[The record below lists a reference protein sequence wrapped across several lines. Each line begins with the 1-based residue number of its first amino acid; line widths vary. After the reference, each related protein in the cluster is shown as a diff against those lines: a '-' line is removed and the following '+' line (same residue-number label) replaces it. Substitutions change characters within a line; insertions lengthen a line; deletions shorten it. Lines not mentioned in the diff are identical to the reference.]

1 MICTD
6 TYSSQETVK
15 GNENIQ
21 KKKLNLNFF
30 FNKLCK
36 LPFSTVGML
45 HTRQNIKLGK

>member
-15 GNENIQ
+15 GNENVQ
-21 KKKLNLNFF
+21 KTKFNLNFF
-30 FNKLCK
+30 LNKLCK